1 VRWCRTGL
9 LFAVAGTASSLCGCT
24 PSEILGKTFVMYP
37 GEKRPASELAV
48 VTCDDMSRAVI
59 LKVDDRPD
67 SFVNCE
73 RIGGL
78 SFGATGAKIHLLPG
92 KHTLRVRFYVEGY
105 EYTGTGQRKKYLY
118 AKEGRDLELKA
129 EAGATY
135 YLQATQTERDW
146 TATLEKREQPKKE

>member
-1 VRWCRTGL
+1 MRSSRPVPF
-9 LFAVAGTASSLCGCT
+9 FAAAGAAWSLCACT

-37 GEKRPASELAV
+37 GERRPASEL

-78 SFGATGAKIHLLPG
+78 SFGVTGAKIQLLPG
-92 KHTLRVRFYVEGY
+92 KHTLRVRFYMEGY
-105 EYTGTGQRKKYLY
+105 EYVGAGQRKKYLY
-118 AKEGRDLELKA
+118 SKEGRDLELEA

-135 YLQATQTERDW
+135 YLQAV
-146 TATLEKREQPKKE
+146 